1 MAVTF
6 LLQIRGMRK
15 DSSLI
20 TPKLVIISN
29 YGLAACCFV
38 FITLGCVAACLI
50 CLLVNLHA
58 QNEQAPNIY
67 RVFWMIKDVS
77 IQLIGV
83 MIVAMRIALM
93 FAENQQDSSHIDD
106 RIRESLAAQG
116 PETKGSDTRESV
128 ATEGGMNRIRKG
140 SSVSPYIPRTLDRR
154 GSSVRVSIVA
164 STNEII
170 A

>member
-1 MAVTF
+1 MVQKVSVPTQNIVVPVSNCDCCPSF
-6 LLQIRGMRK
+6 ETSTPSTTSYTTQTMVFVGLLSFQAC
-15 DSSLI
+15 
-20 TPKLVIISN
+20 IISN

-58 QNEQAPNIY
+58 QNEQVPNIY

-77 IQLIGV
+77 LSYW
-83 MIVAMRIALM
+83 
-93 FAENQQDSSHIDD
+93 DSSHIDD
-106 RIRESLAAQG
+106 RIRESLAAQ
-116 PETKGSDTRESV
+116 ESV
-128 ATEGGMNRIRKG
+128 ASEG
-140 SSVSPYIPRTLDRR
+140 VSPYIPRTLDRR

-170 A
+170 T